1 MLLQGSAQIMH
12 GKLRTQSQWTDLAAV
27 GTGTLFSTYG
37 PSGASRLWIR
47 PCQTTVARWAAGDGG
62 QWWSYRYSAY
72 NVFGCMD
79 ASIRHALASP
89 TSLPAAAV
97 GGLYTFVLIAGRRV
111 RRHRLNCIGV
121 ADSARKACYCIRR
134 RAIQRPVPPCVQR
147 GTAPLVNNDTD
158 SSDGTAVWYNTT
170 LYEHLRREDEWIIQN
185 LCRLMQPPCGF

>member
-1 MLLQGSAQIMH
+1 MVHQVRVASESGRVRLLLPGELQA
-12 GKLRTQSQWTDLAAV
+12 
-27 GTGTLFSTYG
+27 
-37 PSGASRLWIR
+37 
-47 PCQTTVARWAAGDGG
+47 TVD
-62 QWWSYRYSAY
+62 S
-72 NVFGCMD
+72 
-79 ASIRHALASP
+79 
-89 TSLPAAAV
+89 
-97 GGLYTFVLIAGRRV
+97 GGLIGIQHITCSAAWMRPSDMRSHHQHHYQPQQSADYTFVLIAGRRV